1 MWSLA
6 WGWSRKGDAVGRPR
20 RVAMIVAVAAGL
32 ASCSSPARD
41 NPAAATGPTPAA
53 TATVADLP
61 ACTADD
67 ITVTGAPGS
76 KPTISVPDTCS
87 PPKQL
92 LSKDLVVGAG
102 PEVTTGVTMQT
113 HYDLVTWSDKQE
125 LDSSWSRGEP
135 FPLENVGNAQVIDG
149 WNEGLIGMKEGGRR
163 LLVVPADKG
172 YGHGGNGIRPGETYV
187 YRFKVRQGGTYWYH
201 SHSGFQEQR
210 GLYGPLI
217 IDPLEPGMVAPDR
230 A

>member
-1 MWSLA
+1 M
-6 WGWSRKGDAVGRPR
+6 RTVGKIT
-20 RVAMIVAVAAGL
+20 MIVAVAAGL

-41 NPAAATGPTPAA
+41 NPAAATGPTSAA
-53 TATVADLP
+53 TATVADLA
-61 ACTADD
+61 ACTAED

-172 YGHGGNGIRPGETYV
+172 YGQGGNGIRPGETLV
-187 YRFKVRQGGTYWYH
+187 FVVDAVQV
-201 SHSGFQEQR
+201 
-210 GLYGPLI
+210 GP
-217 IDPLEPGMVAPDR
+217 
-230 A
+230 

>member
-1 MWSLA
+1 
-6 WGWSRKGDAVGRPR
+6 
-20 RVAMIVAVAAGL
+20 VAVAAGL

-41 NPAAATGPTPAA
+41 NPAAATGPTSAA

-87 PPKQL
+87 PPTQL
-92 LSKDLVVGAG
+92 LSKDLVVGTG

-113 HYDLVTWSDKQE
+113 HYDLVTWSDKRE

-172 YGHGGNGIRPGETYV
+172 YGQGGNGIRPGETLV
-187 YRFKVRQGGTYWYH
+187 FVVDAVKVT
-201 SHSGFQEQR
+201 S
-210 GLYGPLI
+210 
-217 IDPLEPGMVAPDR
+217 
-230 A
+230 